1 MKHHFILASGSEIR
15 AKLLRAA
22 GLKIET
28 KPTEIDEV
36 KIQSTMLANGAPP
49 GKIALELAHTKA
61 RKIAKHKPKAL
72 ILGCD
77 QVAALGKRNLTK
89 PTSKEDAKNQLNA
102 LSGTVHSLYSAAVLY
117 YGTEPVWHHIGR
129 VNMHMHP
136 LTHAYIEAYIARNWH
151 SIRHAVGCYK
161 LEEEG
166 VRLFSAVEGDY
177 FHVLGLPLIELLSY
191 LTDRGELE
199 R

>member
-1 MKHHFILASGSEIR
+1 MKHQFILASGSEIR

-22 GLKIET
+22 GFKIET
-28 KPTEIDEV
+28 KPTEIDEAQ
-36 KIQSTMLANGAPP
+36 IQSTMLAKGALP
-49 GKIALELAHTKA
+49 GEIALELAHTKA
-61 RKIAKHKPKAL
+61 RKIAEQRPNAL

-77 QVAALGKRNLTK
+77 QVAAFDRRILTK
-89 PTSKEDAKNQLNA
+89 PTSQEDAETQLNA
-102 LSGTVHSLYSAAVLY
+102 LSGTMHSLFSAAVLY
-117 YGTEPVWHHIGR
+117 QEAEPVWHHIGR
-129 VNMHMHP
+129 VNMHMHT
-136 LTHAYIEAYIARNWH
+136 LTPAYIEAYISRNWH

-177 FHVLGLPLIELLSY
+177 FHVLGLPMIELLSY